1 MKEKF
6 YILIFILFFSNLIFG
21 QKAKLNIS
29 IDDRIETLYSVAYFD
44 NYFLVNKHANIYKNT
59 LDQKLT
65 SLKNHRAVA
74 LFDTISKKYNFS
86 YYRPIE
92 WILQYSDFP
101 KFEKIKTKSDAE
113 DETITKGKEYLLE
126 EFRNELTKFNQDSLF
141 QNYLK
146 AIKPINEKIINKIL
160 QSKTIRYLPD
170 YLEDYY
176 GTKLSSYN
184 LILSPLIHSG
194 GFNAEITNQKGEKE
208 VYAL

>member
-1 MKEKF
+1 MKTASMKEKF

-59 LDQKLT
+59 LDKQLA
-65 SLKNHRAVA
+65 SLKNHRAIA

-146 AIKPINEKIINKIL
+146 AAACTHHSLIFFAKQFL
-160 QSKTIRYLPD
+160 
-170 YLEDYY
+170 
-176 GTKLSSYN
+176 KLSA
-184 LILSPLIHSG
+184 
-194 GFNAEITNQKGEKE
+194 NARFQCFQIQFLKVDCFLLLEKQF
-208 VYAL
+208 

>member
-74 LFDTISKKYNFS
+74 LLIQFLKNIIFHIIDLLNG
-86 YYRPIE
+86 
-92 WILQYSDFP
+92 YSN
-101 KFEKIKTKSDAE
+101 IQT
-113 DETITKGKEYLLE
+113 
-126 EFRNELTKFNQDSLF
+126 F
-141 QNYLK
+141 QNLKRLKPNQMLKMKLSPKEKNTYLK
-146 AIKPINEKIINKIL
+146 
-160 QSKTIRYLPD
+160 S
-170 YLEDYY
+170 LEM
-176 GTKLSSYN
+176 N
-184 LILSPLIHSG
+184 
-194 GFNAEITNQKGEKE
+194 
-208 VYAL
+208 

>member
-1 MKEKF
+1 MCKILRTEVNFLLGTSQIRRTVIGNFRKTASMKEKF

-44 NYFLVNKHANIYKNT
+44 NYFLVNKHTNIYKNT
-59 LDQKLT
+59 LYQKLT

-101 KFEKIKTKSDAE
+101 KFEKIKTKSDA
-113 DETITKGKEYLLE
+113 
-126 EFRNELTKFNQDSLF
+126 
-141 QNYLK
+141 
-146 AIKPINEKIINKIL
+146 
-160 QSKTIRYLPD
+160 
-170 YLEDYY
+170 
-176 GTKLSSYN
+176 
-184 LILSPLIHSG
+184 
-194 GFNAEITNQKGEKE
+194 
-208 VYAL
+208 